1 MKKIFMLSILF
12 AVSAPLFAQS
22 LKDIGTLVLLN
33 KYADAKT
40 SVDKF
45 LAEPKNESSADA
57 WYYKGRIYNA
67 LSYDTVNPRIEAMGL
82 KSTSFD
88 AFKKY
93 QVLDAKDTRMKE
105 EENASFL
112 NLYYGFYD
120 LGATF
125 FNKKDF
131 DNSTNAFKKAL
142 EVREYIN
149 SKKITYKETNVS
161 AIDTSLILNVA
172 IAATQAKKTSEAAAY
187 YKKIVDAGIA
197 GPGYLEVYQF
207 LADYYAKANDQANL
221 QPLLTQARAKYP
233 ENEFWDEVELNTVPK
248 NTEDKTALYA
258 KYDELLAKNPSNYN
272 LNYNYAVEYYN
283 SLYGNDG
290 KPKDPVAA
298 KAKLTSVLTQAI
310 KYDKGVDATVLMT
323 NHLYNIAADLSSAAV
338 MVKGTKPEDVK
349 KKAELKK
356 QANAKMDELIPYAE
370 KALKYYSEQPTLK
383 GIQKGNQKIIVGYL
397 IEIYGMKGDKAK
409 VAEYEKVK
417 AGLPN

>member
-1 MKKIFMLSILF
+1 MKKIFMLSMLLAF
-12 AVSAPLFAQS
+12 SASLFAQS
-22 LKDIGTLVLLN
+22 IDDIGKLVILN
-33 KYADAKT
+33 QYAKAKT
-40 SVDKF
+40 SVDQF
-45 LAEPKNESSADA
+45 LSDPKNENKPDG

-67 LSYDTVNPRIEAMGL
+67 LSFDSTMKADAFAL
-82 KSTSFD
+82 KSTAFD

-93 QVLDAKDTRMKE
+93 QALDPKDTRMKDE
-105 EENASFL
+105 EYASLL

-120 LGATF
+120 FGATA

-131 DNSTNAFKKAL
+131 DNSVNGFKKAL
-142 EVREYIN
+142 EVREYITG
-149 SKKITYKETNVS
+149 KKITYKETPLS
-161 AIDTSLILNVA
+161 AVDTSLILNVA
-172 IAATQAKKTSEAAAY
+172 IAATQAKKTDEAVAH

-207 LADYYAKANDQANL
+207 LADHYAKTNDPSL
-221 QPLLTQARAKYP
+221 QSFLAQARAKYP

-248 NTEDKTALYA
+248 NAEDKTALYA
-258 KYDELLAKNPSNYN
+258 KYEELLAKNPSNYN

-283 SLYGNDG
+283 SLYGNDA
-290 KPKDPVAA
+290 KPKDLAAA
-298 KAKLTSVLTQAI
+298 KEKLTSILTQAI
-310 KYDKGVDATVLMT
+310 KNDKGVDATVLMT

-356 QANAKMDELIPYAE
+356 QSIAKMDELIPHAE
-370 KALKYYSEQPTLK
+370 KALKFYSEQPTLK

-417 AGLPN
+417 AALPN